1 MTLDRA
7 VLAFAGFVVLIGL
20 ALAHFVHPYW
30 VGLSAFAGLNMIQAA
45 FTGFCPAAMIFK
57 KLGVKPGTAFR

>member
-30 VGLSAFAGLNMIQAA
+30 VGLSAFAV
-45 FTGFCPAAMIFK
+45 K